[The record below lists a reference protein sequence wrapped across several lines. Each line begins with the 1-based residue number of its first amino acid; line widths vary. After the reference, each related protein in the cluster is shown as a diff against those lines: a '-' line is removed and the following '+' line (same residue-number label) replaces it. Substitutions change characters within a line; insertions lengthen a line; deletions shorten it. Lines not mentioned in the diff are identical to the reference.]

1 MFEWLWKGIAGMA
14 GVVVFWL
21 GFNATLMR
29 RRMER
34 EKREQDEAMRR
45 MVDKA
50 YLDLLATRERWAKQN
65 SINAKKR
72 TDFE

>member
-50 YLDLLATRERWAKQN
+50 YQDLLVTRERWAKQL
-65 SINAKKR
+65 SINTKKR

>member
-14 GVVVFWL
+14 GVVALWF

-29 RRMER
+29 WRMER

-50 YLDLLATRERWAKQN
+50 YQDLLATRERWAKQN